1 MLFVFIYDC
10 YKYLNGG
17 YLRLVLLFLSICYM
31 ILGVGDFVV
40 LYIRVILFFFS
51 ICWFLLDEDGR
62 ICGVIVEEDIDYIVV
77 NKKYM
82 YV

>member
-1 MLFVFIYDC
+1 MFVFIYNC
-10 YKYLNGG
+10 CKYLNGG
-17 YLRLVLLFLSICYM
+17 YLCLGLLFLSICYM

-62 ICGVIVEEDIDYIVV
+62 IRGVIVEEDIDYIVV